1 MCIIVAKLRGK
12 DLPNEEILR
21 NCFNN
26 NSDGCGFMYEDKH
39 KVVIN
44 KGYMDFKKFYKD
56 LVNTYNTKDLKNK
69 NLVMHFR
76 IGTSGGMNA
85 ETTHPFPISKNNKDL
100 QSLKVKTDIGMVHN
114 GVISEYAYNKSKLS
128 DTQHF
133 IKEFVYPLYELNKH
147 FLDNKLVINMLYKEC
162 NSKLI
167 FLDSNDNLYKVG
179 EFEEK
184 DGVLYSN
191 SSYNARTWTYD
202 YNKYWRDY
210 EEGGYK
216 YNYDTEKYEV
226 DNSDELYE
234 GLKKFETNSVTFLN
248 QDWWYFGDYS
258 QTWEQCD
265 YDMFMDDNGDIYY
278 YCGIDD
284 NYVYG
289 DLLDTNCE
297 IYTTDKLIDAG
308 IMDRNEVSD

>member
-1 MCIIVAKLRGK
+1 MGKEEIKSKKGHCIICHR
-12 DLPNEEILR
+12 DEQE
-21 NCFNN
+21 
-26 NSDGCGFMYEDKH
+26 
-39 KVVIN
+39 
-44 KGYMDFKKFYKD
+44 
-56 LVNTYNTKDLKNK
+56 
-69 NLVMHFR
+69 
-76 IGTSGGMNA
+76 
-85 ETTHPFPISKNNKDL
+85 
-100 QSLKVKTDIGMVHN
+100 
-114 GVISEYAYNKSKLS
+114 LS
-128 DTQHF
+128 DEH
-133 IKEFVYPLYELNKH
+133 
-147 FLDNKLVINMLYKEC
+147 VIPEAIGGYYHIYCVCKEC

-184 DGVLYSN
+184 NGVLYSN

-216 YNYDTEKYEV
+216 YNYDTEKYEI

-234 GLKKFETNSVTFLN
+234 GLKKFEKNSVTLLS
-248 QDWWYFGDYS
+248 QDLWYFGDFS

-308 IMDRNEVSD
+308 IMDRNEVTD